1 MQGGLKIEGTILFIL
16 FISFVIMYFI
26 FVCSRIYQAAKLFM
40 FSPSSGLYSCPLA
53 MTDGAA
59 RTIEVQRYINIIVSI
74 YFCHFLRLLYYCFKF
89 HLISIHNN

>member
-1 MQGGLKIEGTILFIL
+1 MQKIEAFLRKTKYEPKIGHMAVMQGGLKIPFIL

-26 FVCSRIYQAAKLFM
+26 LVCSRIYQAAKLFM

-59 RTIEVQRYINIIVSI
+59 RTIEVQHYINIIVSI
-74 YFCHFLRLLYYCFKF
+74 YFCHF
-89 HLISIHNN
+89 